1 MLKKKSYASD
11 NLEHFAIHEKVMVT
25 LNAVEVCF
33 HKEIS
38 TYSFIVI
45 KLKCKTKEQWKS

>member
-1 MLKKKSYASD
+1 MFT
-11 NLEHFAIHEKVMVT
+11 H
-25 LNAVEVCF
+25 NAVEVCF

-45 KLKCKTKEQWKS
+45 KLKYKTKEQMKILTISQNKWNKAIPITKT